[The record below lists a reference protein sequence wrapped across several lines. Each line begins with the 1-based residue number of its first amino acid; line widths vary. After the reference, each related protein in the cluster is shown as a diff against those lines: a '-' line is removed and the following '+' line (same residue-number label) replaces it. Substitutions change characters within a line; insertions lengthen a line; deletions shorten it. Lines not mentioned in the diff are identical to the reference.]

1 MGPTLRSVP
10 RAGRPAY
17 PTLAEVCAR
26 PSLVGPAVPERWAR
40 CEPVMA
46 VVAFAGIG
54 CQHPVATPPDAAVA
68 SASPD
73 APAAPA
79 ARARGRHMPSLM
91 ACVAVNPVE
100 FESEPLVRSR
110 AADAAAT
117 AAEGQAGTETTGREA
132 EHRAMIDELLRASG
146 LRFSADTKRA
156 RARVRTLGELV
167 PDGAGGFKDPTLE
180 VPLVLDAWD
189 PRPRIGYEL
198 LGTELHSGRLVERLS
213 AGVTGR
219 GGEIVTWYRGQ
230 ASGEAAPGG
239 RRSPVV
245 ALFEASSTEDLRTQ
259 VLQFAAWLRDNGLG
273 Q

>member
-1 MGPTLRSVP
+1 MGPKLRSVP

-54 CQHPVATPPDAAVA
+54 CQHPVATSSDAAVTSAVPDAAAA
-68 SASPD
+68 SD
-73 APAAPA
+73 Q
-79 ARARGRHMPSLM
+79 RARSRHMPSLM

-110 AADAAAT
+110 AAGAAAT
-117 AAEGQAGTETTGREA
+117 AAERQAGIAATGREA

-146 LRFSADTKRA
+146 LRFSAATQRA

-189 PRPRIGYEL
+189 PRRRIGYEL
-198 LGTELHSGRLVERLS
+198 VGEELRHGRDVDDL
-213 AGVTGR
+213 AMGADGR
-219 GGEIVTWYRGQ
+219 GGELLTWYRGQ
-230 ASGEAAPGG
+230 ASGAAKPG
-239 RRSPVV
+239 RRGGVV
-245 ALFEASSTEDLRTQ
+245 ALFDARSTEELRTQ
-259 VLQFAAWLRDNGLG
+259 VLQFTAWLRDNGLG